1 MQIQVDITE
10 HAYNN
15 IMTLDS
21 ISLGRIPYKGIVMA
35 AINAIKSGE
44 IVNEERARKGHWI
57 KYDKEYFTTERLK
70 PVVHSIRECSE
81 CHTRIADFCGE
92 MKYCPSC
99 TAKMEGIME
108 E

>member
-1 MQIQVDITE
+1 MTREEAIEFIAQSVKSDVD
-10 HAYNN
+10 
-15 IMTLDS
+15 
-21 ISLGRIPYKGIVMA
+21 MA
-35 AINAIKSGE
+35 KVADAIKALE
-44 IVNEERARKGHWI
+44 QEPRKGYWI
-57 KYDKEYFTTERLK
+57 KYDKEFFSTDRMK